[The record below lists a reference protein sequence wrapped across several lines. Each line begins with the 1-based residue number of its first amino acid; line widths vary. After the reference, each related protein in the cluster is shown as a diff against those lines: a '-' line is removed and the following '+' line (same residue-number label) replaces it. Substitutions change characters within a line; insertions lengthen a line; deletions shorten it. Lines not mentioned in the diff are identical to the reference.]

1 MGSRIMH
8 LVIANRILENIVV
21 TDRTAFLLGGI
32 APDAVSPKE
41 KSHFYSGEHH
51 NYTRIIDYEA
61 FYSKYKSLFDDDYI
75 KGYYTHLI
83 ADDLW
88 LQGFYLP
95 WLKNRMEADEQLY
108 KSYHRDFWLLNAKLV
123 EYYGYQEELV
133 HSLDS
138 NLTQII
144 DLEEVKQH
152 DVVDFTNYVLDDL
165 EFDRQ
170 NIDEKL
176 EVFTLQQIVGYI
188 ETSVEQALYRLS
200 QHKIITV

>member
-8 LVIANRILENIVV
+8 LIIANRILENVAV

-32 APDAVSPKE
+32 APDTGVPKE
-41 KSHFYSGEHH
+41 ESHFYSGEHH
-51 NYTRIIDYEA
+51 NYTRTIDYEA
-61 FYSKYKSLFDDDYI
+61 FYNKYKSLFDDDYI

-88 LQGFYLP
+88 LQGFYLS
-95 WLKNRMEADEQLY
+95 WLKNRMEADEQLF
-108 KSYHRDFWLLNAKLV
+108 KAYHRDFWLLNAKLI

-133 HSLDS
+133 DTLNSTLP
-138 NLTQII
+138 QII
-144 DLEEVKQH
+144 DLEEVKQQN
-152 DVVDFTNYVLDDL
+152 VIEFTNQILNDL
-165 EFDRQ
+165 HYDKQ
-170 NIDEKL
+170 NIDENL

-188 ETSVEQALYRLS
+188 ETSIEQALYRLN

>member
-1 MGSRIMH
+1 MH
-8 LVIANRILENIVV
+8 LVIANRILENVDV
-21 TDRTAFLLGGI
+21 FDRTAFLLGGI

-61 FYSKYKSLFDDDYI
+61 FYNKYNLLFDEDYI

-95 WLKNRMEADEQLY
+95 WLKNRMEADEQLF
-108 KSYHRDFWLLNAKLV
+108 KAYHRDFWFLNAKLI
-123 EYYGYQEELV
+123 EYYGYQEELIDT
-133 HSLDS
+133 LNS
-138 NLTQII
+138 NLPQII
-144 DLEEVKQH
+144 DLEEVKQQH
-152 DVVDFTNYVLDDL
+152 VIDFTNYVLDDL
-165 EFDRQ
+165 HFDSQ
-170 NIDEKL
+170 NINEKL

-188 ETSVEQALYRLS
+188 ETSIEQALYRLN
-200 QHKIITV
+200 QHQIITKHNNNY